1 MNAPQKVELIE
12 VGENLTGAQQIDAHR
27 SHAMTTAAQPA
38 TPTMMLAMAVE
49 RGASLEYIE
58 KLMALQERWEANEAR
73 KAFTVAMTDFKAEP
87 LEIFKR
93 KAVGYATKEGDF
105 VGYKHA
111 ELSDVADVV
120 VPAMARHGLSHRW
133 DVKQESARVIVTC
146 TVTHRLGHSE
156 SVTMDAGPDDS
167 GKKNKIQQIASAVTY
182 LQRYTLL
189 AAAGLATK
197 SEVDDDGCNAE
208 DHNAEPLEVWS
219 GRAAL
224 ARSLDELSLVSKDGA
239 KHFKGA
245 GNVDAYKLFA
255 QAVMDR
261 GAALRAAGATQ

>member
-1 MNAPQKVELIE
+1 MNAPQRVELIE
-12 VGENLTGAQQIDAHR
+12 AAENLTGAQLPDLSR
-27 SHAMTTAAQPA
+27 THAMTTAAVQPA

-146 TVTHRLGHSE
+146 TVTHRMGHSE
-156 SVTMDAGPDDS
+156 SVTMDAAPDDS
-167 GKKNKIQQIASAVTY
+167 GKKNKIQQIASSVTY

-189 AAAGLATK
+189 AIVGLATK
-197 SEVDDDGCNAE
+197 NEDDDGAGGGDVDEAE
-208 DHNAEPLEVWS
+208 LLQGFRDA
-219 GRAAL
+219 
-224 ARSLDELSLVSKDGA
+224 SLLGTP
-239 KHFKGA
+239 
-245 GNVDAYKLFA
+245 
-255 QAVMDR
+255 
-261 GAALRAAGATQ
+261 ALRAHYTKVQPTDEWWAANSKALKEAAKKADEKGAAK

>member
-1 MNAPQKVELIE
+1 MNAPQRVELIE
-12 VGENLTGAQQIDAHR
+12 AGENLTGAQLPDVSR
-27 SHAMTTAAQPA
+27 THAMTTGAIQPA

-73 KAFTVAMTDFKAEP
+73 KAFTEAMTAFKAEP

-93 KAVGYATKEGDF
+93 KEVSFND
-105 VGYKHA
+105 VRYKHA

-133 DVKQESARVIVTC
+133 DVKQENARVIVTC
-146 TVTHRLGHSE
+146 TVTHRLGHAE

-197 SEVDDDGCNAE
+197 SEVDDDG
-208 DHNAEPLEVWS
+208 H
-219 GRAAL
+219 
-224 ARSLDELSLVSKDGA
+224 
-239 KHFKGA
+239 GA
-245 GNVDAYKLFA
+245 GGDVTDITQLVLDLGATKTDAAAHAHWMANRDSLRGDQVAYDAFKDA
-255 QAVMDR
+255 AVAHR
-261 GAALRAAGATQ
+261 KAIAAGRVS

>member
-1 MNAPQKVELIE
+1 MNAPQRLELIE
-12 VGENLTGAQQIDAHR
+12 PAENLTGAQLPDLSR
-27 SHAMTTAAQPA
+27 THAMTTAAVQPA

-73 KAFTVAMTDFKAEP
+73 KAFTVAMTEFKAEP

-93 KAVGYATKEGDF
+93 KSVGYATKEGDF

-133 DVKQESARVIVTC
+133 DVKQADGRIHVTC

-156 SVTMDAGPDDS
+156 SVTMDAPPDSS
-167 GKKNKIQQIASAVTY
+167 GKKNSIQQVASAVTY

-189 AAAGLATK
+189 AASGMATK
-197 SEVDDDGCNAE
+197 SEADDDGQGGGDADE
-208 DHNAEPLEVWS
+208 EAMLQGFRDASLQGTPAL
-219 GRAAL
+219 RAHYNKVQPTDEWWAANSKAL
-224 ARSLDELSLVSKDGA
+224 KEAAKKADE
-239 KHFKGA
+239 KGA
-245 GNVDAYKLFA
+245 GK
-255 QAVMDR
+255 
-261 GAALRAAGATQ
+261 

>member
-1 MNAPQKVELIE
+1 MIE
-12 VGENLTGAQQIDAHR
+12 AAANLTGAQQPDLSR
-27 SHAMTTAAQPA
+27 THAMTTHAVQPA

-73 KAFTVAMTDFKAEP
+73 KAFTEDMTQFKAEP

-93 KAVGYATKEGDF
+93 KHVGYETKDGAF

-133 DVKQESARVIVTC
+133 DVKQVDKRIHVTC

-156 SVTMDAGPDDS
+156 SVTMDAPPDDS
-167 GKKNKIQQIASAVTY
+167 GKKNSIQQVASAVTY

-189 AAAGLATK
+189 AIVGLATK
-197 SEVDDDGCNAE
+197 SEVDDDG
-208 DHNAEPLEVWS
+208 
-219 GRAAL
+219 
-224 ARSLDELSLVSKDGA
+224 
-239 KHFKGA
+239 A
-245 GNVDAYKLFA
+245 GGIDVDAAELLQGFRDA
-255 QAVMDR
+255 SLL
-261 GAALRAAGATQ
+261 GTAALREHYNKVLPNDDWWGANSKALKDAAKAVDAKGATL